1 MPLYSTES
9 IGQKGKLAL
18 WAIEEDE
25 HWFLS
30 RIQLSEAEDQR
41 LAKIKGRKRIEW
53 LAARYL
59 VHDMMGKKH
68 RVPLQKDQYGKPFM
82 PGSEMELSISHSQQ
96 LAAALIAPSNSGVDI
111 QKLVP
116 KLERLMHKYMS
127 EAEIESLSKSNF
139 LEQLHVYWGAK
150 EALYKAYG
158 RRELDFRKNIR
169 VTAFSYSPGGGVATG
184 FVVKKDF
191 KAAYQLAYRLVE
203 GYMLVYALENHKG

>member
-18 WAIEEDE
+18 WDIKEDE

-30 RIQLSEAEDQR
+30 RLELSEAEVEK

-59 VHDMMGKKH
+59 VHYLTGSADRM
-68 RVPLQKDQYGKPFM
+68 PLQKDQYGKPFL
-82 PGSEMELSISHSQQ
+82 PGSELQLSISHSQQ
-96 LAAALIAPSNSGVDI
+96 LAAALIAPPNLGIDI

-127 EAEIESLSKSNF
+127 EAEIESLDKARL

-158 RRELDFRKNIR
+158 RRELDFCKHIQ
-169 VTAFSYSPGGGVATG
+169 VAAFSYSPIGGVTSGYVA
-184 FVVKKDF
+184 KKAF
-191 KAAYQLAYRLVE
+191 RAEYRLFYRLVE
-203 GYMLVYALENHKG
+203 GYMLVYALENDKG

>member
-1 MPLYSTES
+1 MPLYSTEN

-25 HWFLS
+25 DWFLS
-30 RIQLSEAEDQR
+30 RIELSEAEGQK

-59 VHDMMGKKH
+59 VHYMTGH
-68 RVPLQKDQYGKPFM
+68 QLRVPLQKDQFGKPFL
-82 PGSEMELSISHSQQ
+82 PGVEMELSISHSQQ
-96 LAAALIAPSNSGVDI
+96 LAAALIAPPNLGIDI

-127 EAEIESLSKSNF
+127 EVEIDSLNKAHL

-158 RRELDFRKNIR
+158 RRELDFCKHIQ
-169 VTAFSYSPGGGVATG
+169 VAAFSYSPNGGLAKGYVI
-184 FVVKKDF
+184 KNDF
-191 KAAYQLAYRLVE
+191 KAEYRLVYRLVE
-203 GYMLVYALENHKG
+203 EYMLVYALENIS